1 MVTLSLKRIL
11 KEQSGIGYNSTTII
25 MSGKIKS
32 RTAKGMRNSLVAL
45 GFYMINLILQFIS
58 RKVFI
63 DYLGT
68 EVLGLNTT
76 IVSILQFF
84 NLAEMGIGP
93 AVAVTLYKPVR
104 EDDHATI
111 REILAVQGRLYRGIA
126 LFVIAGSAVALVFF
140 PRIFAKADVP
150 LWYAYA
156 TYIVLLFS
164 ALLGYFFN
172 YKQVLLSADQ
182 QDYKI
187 QISYKL
193 AMLIKFAAQIVAVMH
208 FTNGYV
214 YWLILE
220 FVFAVIGAIW
230 LNVVIYKSYPYLREP
245 FKYTKGLINKHSG
258 IITKVKQLF
267 FHKISTYVLTQVSPL
282 IIYAY
287 ATLSLVSIY
296 GNYMLIITGLISLLA
311 ALSNGLNGGVGNLVA
326 EGNHDRI
333 MAVFRELFSV
343 RFYMVA
349 VVTYGFWAFADC
361 FIKLWVGEDMLLD
374 NTCLLLLSIIL
385 FCNLSRTIVDSFIN
399 AYGMFQDIWAPVA
412 EASLNIGLS
421 VLLGKYMGLQ
431 GILIGSVCSLIFMII
446 IWKPI
451 FLFKYGFKE
460 SLLNYYKIFTKH
472 MLLFVAIMFVVYIL
486 KTYILPFDSKI
497 SIAILSIISF
507 AVISFFMQYM
517 TEESLRNF
525 MARFIKKKR

>member
-1 MVTLSLKRIL
+1 
-11 KEQSGIGYNSTTII
+11 

-126 LFVIAGSAVALVFF
+126 LFVIAGSAVALLFF

-156 TYIVLLFS
+156 TYIVLLIS

-208 FTNGYV
+208 FTNGYA
-214 YWLILE
+214 YWLVLE
-220 FVFAVIGAIW
+220 FIFAVIGAIW

-245 FKYTKGLINKHSG
+245 FRYTKGLINKHSS

-287 ATLSLVSIY
+287 ASLTLVSIY

-311 ALSNGLNGGVGNLVA
+311 AVSNGLNGGVGNLVA

-412 EASLNIGLS
+412 EAVMNIGLS
-421 VLLGKYMGLQ
+421 ILLGKFLGLQ
-431 GILIGSVCSLIFMII
+431 GILIGSVCSLVFMVI

-460 SLLNYYKIFTKH
+460 PLAKYYGILLKH
-472 MLLFVAIMFVVYIL
+472 FLLGAVSVLFVLLLRNYTDCCIPEIL
-486 KTYILPFDSKI
+486 DTIF
-497 SIAILSIISF
+497 SIIVF
-507 AVISFFMQYM
+507 AIVLFSTSMASESGIRRFVRRFMK
-517 TEESLRNF
+517 F
-525 MARFIKKKR
+525 